1 MATRASRKHT
11 RNRFARREAIQASYD
26 VVLVVCEGKKTEPRY
41 FEGLRKAYR
50 LSSANVTVVPSDEAG
65 GNDPLSLVQYA
76 IRKLSQASADLD
88 HVYCVFDRD
97 GHANYDEA
105 CRLARESE
113 FGIANRLHVIPSWP
127 CFELWVLLHYEY
139 TTTPFNAAGGK
150 SACTRVI
157 DRIRTHCATYQKGF
171 DGIFEELFPRTDTA
185 LRNSQTLKTHNQTT
199 GSINPATAVHL
210 LVSRLRNLR
219 PRFP

>member
-1 MATRASRKHT
+1 MAKAHRRHSRD
-11 RNRFARREAIQASYD
+11 RFARREDVKASYE

-41 FEGLRKAYR
+41 FEGLRKAYL

-65 GNDPLSLVQYA
+65 GNDPLGLVRYA
-76 IRKLSQASADLD
+76 IRKLDKASAELD

-105 CRLARESE
+105 CQLARDSE

-150 SACTRVI
+150 SACARVI
-157 DRIRTHCATYQKGF
+157 DRIRTHCAAYEKGF
-171 DGIFEELFPRTDTA
+171 KGVFEELFPRTNTA
-185 LRNSQTLKTHNQTT
+185 LTNGRNLRAHNRAT
-199 GSINPATAVHL
+199 GSINPATAVHR
-210 LVSRLRNLR
+210 LVEKLRDLR
-219 PRFP
+219 PGIP